1 MKRRLPRFG
10 RSPAFRQ
17 FFLTLTC
24 LAVGLQVASAQP
36 VLKVVNGRIKEIR
49 PEEAVLVLSYSHPVS
64 GKTEELSLQVTEKTG
79 FQEEV
84 RLEDFEKEDPVSID
98 YEEKENS
105 LPLAL
110 LVKRVP
116 VKGVPKEL
124 AR

>member
-1 MKRRLPRFG
+1 
-10 RSPAFRQ
+10 
-17 FFLTLTC
+17 
-24 LAVGLQVASAQP
+24 LQVASAQP